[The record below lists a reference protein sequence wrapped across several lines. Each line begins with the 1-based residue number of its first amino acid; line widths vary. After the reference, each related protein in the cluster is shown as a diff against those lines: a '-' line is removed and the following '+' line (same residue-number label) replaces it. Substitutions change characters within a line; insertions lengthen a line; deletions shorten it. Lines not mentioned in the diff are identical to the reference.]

1 MSDPLAIPMITPFAH
16 DSRSILRHLIGLIIS
31 LLFTAGLGAAPLT
44 QSVSGDLSPLRY
56 TWTLDEGQLSYAV
69 IDAAPGQPAFELIG
83 PSPLGLTRSDGDFTT
98 GLKFI
103 SAAAPHSID
112 ESYTLVAGKR
122 LALRHQAVEQAFT
135 FQNAAGQPFTLTVQV
150 MPDSVA
156 FRYGFPSGATGQ
168 VLVSGE
174 STGFKLPA
182 KGDAWMMH
190 YDEQAIWAPAYEA
203 IWQNKIALG
212 TTSDS
217 KSGWA
222 FPALFHAARRWV
234 LLTEAGLDGTC
245 YGAHL
250 EGQATDGLY
259 RIRLPEEWE
268 TNGVA
273 GRAAKITT
281 PWQSPWRIIVIG
293 PTLATIIETNVVTHL
308 SAPNAIGDTSWLK
321 AGRVSWSWW
330 SDKGS
335 PSDRNRII
343 PFIDL
348 SADYGWEY
356 SLVDGGW
363 ENIPETDRTELFAY
377 AAKKKVGLILWY
389 NSGGPHNKIM
399 FGLRDLM
406 DKPDVRCKEF
416 AKLAQW
422 GIKGVKVDFM
432 QSDQQYVMQLYVDIL
447 RDAAAEH
454 LFVDF
459 HGATTPRGWARTYPN
474 LLSQEGIRGAEQ
486 YWDPVFAANAHTY
499 HTIYAY
505 TRNVVGSMDYT
516 PVIFGDAPEL
526 ERHQTTNGH
535 ELALSVA
542 FESGVQHFVDSVSAY
557 RSQPDYVQNFLKHVP
572 VTWDDTRYL
581 DGAPGELVLLAR
593 RKGDNWY
600 LACLNGEATAKKIT
614 VPLGFL
620 GTGSYDAE
628 FITDGPS
635 QHKFP
640 DAPTRLTVGSGDKPV
655 IDLAAKG
662 GFCARLTPKR

>member
-1 MSDPLAIPMITPFAH
+1 MTTPFARH
-16 DSRSILRHLIGLIIS
+16 SRPILRCLIR
-31 LLFTAGLGAAPLT
+31 LLFAALLTASLGAAPLT
-44 QSVSGDLSPLRY
+44 QSVSSDLSSFHFN
-56 TWTLDEGQLSYAV
+56 WTLDAGHLSYSVAAV
-69 IDAAPGQPAFELIG
+69 PKTGTAVEVIG
-83 PSPLGLTRSDGDFTT
+83 ASPLGLTRSDGDFSN
-98 GLKFI
+98 GLTFV
-103 SAAAPHSID
+103 SAEPSRKID
-112 ESYTLVAGKR
+112 ETYSLVAGKQ
-122 LALRHQAVEQAFT
+122 LNLRHQALEQT
-135 FQNAAGQPFTLTVQV
+135 FNFKNAAGQPMTLTVQV

-156 FRYGFPSGATGQ
+156 FRYGFPGGAKGE

-174 STGFKLPA
+174 ATGFKVPE
-182 KGDAWMMH
+182 KGDAWMLP
-190 YDEQAIWAPAYEA
+190 YDDKAEWAVAYEG
-203 IWQNKIALG
+203 IWQNKISIG
-212 TTSDS
+212 TTSIT
-217 KSGWA
+217 KAGWA
-222 FPALFHAARRWV
+222 FPALFHAANHWV
-234 LLTEAGLDGTC
+234 LITEAGLDGTC

-250 EGQATDGLY
+250 EAQATNGLY

-268 TNGVA
+268 TWGVA
-273 GRAAKITT
+273 GSAAKITT
-281 PWQSPWRIIVIG
+281 PWLSPWRIIVIG
-293 PTLATIIETNVVTHL
+293 STPATIVETNVVTHL
-308 SAPNAIGDTSWLK
+308 SPPNAIGDTSWLK
-321 AGRVSWSWW
+321 AGRASWSWW

-363 ENIPETDRTELFAY
+363 ENISEADRNELIAY
-377 AAKKKVGLILWY
+377 AAKKNVGLILWY

-406 DKPDVRCKEF
+406 DKPEVRRKEF
-416 AKLAQW
+416 AKIARW

-474 LLSQEGIRGAEQ
+474 LLSQEGVRGAEQ
-486 YWDPVFAANAHTY
+486 YWDKVFADNAHTY

-542 FESGVQHFVDSVSAY
+542 FESGAQHFVDSVSAY
-557 RSQPDYVQNFLKHVP
+557 RIQPDYVQNFLKNVP
-572 VTWDDTRYL
+572 VAWDETRYL
-581 DGAPGELVLLAR
+581 DGVPGELVLLAR
-593 RKGDNWY
+593 RKGDAWY
-600 LACLNGEATAKKIT
+600 IACLNGEATRKKIT
-614 VPLGFL
+614 VPLAFL
-620 GTGSYDAE
+620 GTGKYDAE
-628 FITDGPS
+628 FIVDGPS

-640 DAPTRLTVGSGDKPV
+640 DAPTKLAVTSADKPV
-655 IDLAAKG
+655 IDVDAKG
-662 GFCARLTPKR
+662 GFTARLTPKR